1 VSCEATV
8 VVEEKDLKGTCAIV
22 LAHDLTTDI
31 RDPGLN
37 SREEELSYREKQPM
51 ER

>member
-1 VSCEATV
+1 MSCEATV
-8 VVEEKDLKGTCAIV
+8 AVEQKDLKATRAIV
-22 LAHDLTTDI
+22 LAHDLTAGI

-37 SREEELSYREKQPM
+37 SREEELSDREKQPM